1 MGNAFNENQALSLK
15 IDWFADNDEEKDSL
29 MRSAMGFGFRWMSPM
44 GLLRFEW
51 GFPLAPKKNEDTVVF
66 EFSIGNAF

>member
-1 MGNAFNENQALSLK
+1 
-15 IDWFADNDEEKDSL
+15 

-51 GFPLAPKKNEDTVVF
+51 GFPLAAKKDEDPVVF

>member
-1 MGNAFNENQALSLK
+1 MGNAFNEDQSLSLK
-15 IDWFADNDEEKDSL
+15 ADWFVDSSEELDNVLRTS
-29 MRSAMGFGFRWMSPM
+29 MGFGFRWLSPV

-51 GFPLAPKKNEDTVVF
+51 GFPLHKKKSEDTVVF